1 MRWYSAILFIVT
13 LAAGVIEL
21 AGGLKGEAV
30 LQLFPSDVFGGLV
43 MLTISAVFLRG
54 LTDREHYAFYEF
66 GSLILLT
73 FSILYILVMLA
84 NGLDAVIVGEE
95 WSIIDDLRIEMI
107 LLPLAIPG
115 TSRLI
120 KERRE
125 LPP

>member
-1 MRWYSAILFIVT
+1 MKLSSAVLFIIT
-13 LAAGVIEL
+13 LVIGIIEIL
-21 AGGLKGEAV
+21 SGLSGNAIA
-30 LQLFPSDVFGGLV
+30 LIPSDVFGGLV

-54 LTDREHYAFYEF
+54 LTHREHYAFYEF
-66 GSLILLT
+66 GSIMLLT

-95 WSIIDDLRIEMI
+95 WNIIDDLRIEMI